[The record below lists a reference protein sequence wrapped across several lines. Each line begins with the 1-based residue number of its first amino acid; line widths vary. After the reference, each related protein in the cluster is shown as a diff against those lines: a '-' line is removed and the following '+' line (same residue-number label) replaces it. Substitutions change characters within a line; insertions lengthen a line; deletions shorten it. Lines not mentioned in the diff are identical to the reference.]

1 MSVMF
6 LKQKDL
12 FLFRGF
18 ALAIPSAQNADP
30 LAITTAVS
38 FHPLGLSSDVTF
50 LAQMPFFFPDD
61 PSKIISLNCLLLYYL
76 LIVFPSIAL

>member
-1 MSVMF
+1 MF

-18 ALAIPSAQNADP
+18 AFAIPSARNADP
-30 LAITTAVS
+30 LALTTLVS

-50 LAQMPFFFPDD
+50 LAQMPLVFFFFV
-61 PSKIISLNCLLLYYL
+61 CLFLMTP
-76 LIVFPSIAL
+76 I

>member
-1 MSVMF
+1 MF

-30 LAITTAVS
+30 LTITTPVS

-50 LAQMPFFFPDD
+50 LAQMPFFSPDD
-61 PSKIISLNCLLLYYL
+61 PI
-76 LIVFPSIAL
+76 

>member
-30 LAITTAVS
+30 LAVTTPVS

-50 LAQMPFFFPDD
+50 LAQMPFFFFPDD
-61 PSKIISLNCLLLYYL
+61 PI
-76 LIVFPSIAL
+76 